1 MALALK
7 PRLLLLDEPTSGV
20 SAEEKLW
27 VMDTLVRALKAQ
39 EVTAV
44 FVEHDMEVVRRY
56 ADRVAV
62 WAEGRIMAEGKPEEV
77 LQNPQVLASVVG
89 VEE

>member
-20 SAEEKLW
+20 SSEEKFR
-27 VMDTLVRALKAQ
+27 VMDTLVQALRSRG
-39 EVTAV
+39 VSAV

-62 WAEGRIMAEGKPEEV
+62 WAEGRILGEGRPAEV
-77 LQNPQVLASVVG
+77 
-89 VEE
+89 

>member
-1 MALALK
+1 
-7 PRLLLLDEPTSGV
+7 
-20 SAEEKLW
+20 
-27 VMDTLVRALKAQ
+27 MDTLVRALKAQ

-77 LQNPQVLASVVG
+77 LQDPQVLASVVG